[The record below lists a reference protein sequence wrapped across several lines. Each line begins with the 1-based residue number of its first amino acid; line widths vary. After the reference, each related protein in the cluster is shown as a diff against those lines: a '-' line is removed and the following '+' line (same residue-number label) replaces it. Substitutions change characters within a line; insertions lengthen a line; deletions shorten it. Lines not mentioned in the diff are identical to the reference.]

1 MPKMGDNV
9 TPTQE
14 RKRGN
19 GNKPQQKYLPLPKMW
34 LMGVNEGK
42 KQELERIIKLL
53 QDHKEP
59 DMQFHK
65 FETLV
70 NIDRIIELIK
80 REKA

>member
-9 TPTQE
+9 SPTQE

-42 KQELERIIKLL
+42 KQEQERILQWIADHDSGRCCFESHDLVAFIKG
-53 QDHKEP
+53 E
-59 DMQFHK
+59 
-65 FETLV
+65 
-70 NIDRIIELIK
+70 N
-80 REKA
+80 A

>member
-14 RKRGN
+14 NRRGN

-42 KQELERIIKLL
+42 KQEQERIIKLL
-53 QDHKEP
+53 EA
-59 DMQFHK
+59 
-65 FETLV
+65 EECTV
-70 NIDRIIELIK
+70 YISCANEVIALIK
-80 REKA
+80 GEKK

>member
-9 TPTQE
+9 SPTQE

-42 KQELERIIKLL
+42 KQEQERIIRLL
-53 QDHKEP
+53 ADSF
-59 DMQFHK
+59 DW
-65 FETLV
+65 TDSV
-70 NIDRIIELIK
+70 RVDRDQLIALITG
-80 REKA
+80 EKA